1 MTHPSFGVL
10 TKEEF
15 EQARNA
21 PAGGAAQIIRKKDP
35 IWGLVKGET
44 KTFKVEVS
52 KKVYRTDT
60 ATVEVEACDE
70 KQAETIIDNMDWDD
84 FKWSEGYDEDEDDHE
99 IYSVKEAAK

>member
-15 EQARNA
+15 DQARNA

-35 IWGLVKGET
+35 LWGLVRGET

-52 KKVYRTDT
+52 KRVYRTDT
-60 ATVEVEACDE
+60 ATVEVEAQDE
-70 KQAETIIDNMDWDD
+70 DQARLLIDNMDWDE
-84 FKWSEGYDEDEDDHE
+84 FKWFEGFDEDEDDHE
-99 IYSVKEAAK
+99 IDSVKEAAK